1 MPTVQVVHWD
11 KEKFVREQ
19 RSSFQP
25 FLSSLIGTDGVQYL
39 ERFIEERCRALNSGL
54 PISDEFETE
63 IANMDRLKMQAVNPE
78 VIHQAVQS
86 VKENAS
92 DVIGALKDRVTGIQI
107 GVKLNKLT
115 SKEIRKPKNW
125 SIKKS
130 SKGSGFE
137 PMSFDNVQWHEPW
150 VRDSSARNG
159 GESAS
164 GYEADSDSSCG
175 SSPRPEE
182 PSNVPVANLIDFDTP
197 IENPPPLS
205 NIVSTSDPFIPSISS
220 SAARS
225 AVPAANLPLEPV
237 CSLATLPVGRSTF
250 CTSAMD
256 PFFDPF
262 KTPTL
267 PEEKFDVGA
276 RSKNNWETFE

>member
-1 MPTVQVVHWD
+1 MLRGDDHIGHNYRIVN
-11 KEKFVREQ
+11 K
-19 RSSFQP
+19 
-25 FLSSLIGTDGVQYL
+25 LLIAMYENEVDLDLRVAIVEG
-39 ERFIEERCRALNSGL
+39 
-54 PISDEFETE
+54 DE
-63 IANMDRLKMQAVNPE
+63 
-78 VIHQAVQS
+78 
-86 VKENAS
+86 
-92 DVIGALKDRVTGIQI
+92 I

-115 SKEIRKPKNW
+115 AKEIRKPKNW

-137 PMSFDNVQWHEPW
+137 PMSFDNIQWHEPA

-159 GESAS
+159 EESAS

-175 SSPRPEE
+175 SSPRLEE
-182 PSNVPVANLIDFDTP
+182 SSSVSVTNLIDFDTP

-205 NIVSTSDPFIPSISS
+205 NLVNASDPFIPLISS
-220 SAARS
+220 SAALS
-225 AVPAANLPLEPV
+225 AAPATSLPLESV

-250 CTSAMD
+250 CTPAMD

-276 RSKNNWETFE
+276 KSRSNWETFE